1 MTLPVSPSPSSFFM
15 QDPRDLRTLH
25 PSSRKKNVFISKE
38 TFYSLSFSAPCWCI
52 QGWLTQT
59 TLGSVAWLALN
70 LVVPFS
76 CLPGQP
82 SPNKSTAYDILREG
96 KINVGVYAQVFACNI
111 HNHPS
116 ALTHTHREVSSW
128 LMGTGVWSL
137 ACLGVNFLLLCVR
150 VCAVKFSLNI
160 DQPKK
165 EHWKKHHWPRHSLS
179 GG

>member
-1 MTLPVSPSPSSFFM
+1 M
-15 QDPRDLRTLH
+15 
-25 PSSRKKNVFISKE
+25 
-38 TFYSLSFSAPCWCI
+38 
-52 QGWLTQT
+52 
-59 TLGSVAWLALN
+59 AWLALN

-111 HNHPS
+111 HNHPC
-116 ALTHTHREVSSW
+116 ALTHTYRS
-128 LMGTGVWSL
+128 
-137 ACLGVNFLLLCVR
+137 FLLVDGHRCVKSRLSGSELLVTVCER

-165 EHWKKHHWPRHSLS
+165 EH
-179 GG
+179 